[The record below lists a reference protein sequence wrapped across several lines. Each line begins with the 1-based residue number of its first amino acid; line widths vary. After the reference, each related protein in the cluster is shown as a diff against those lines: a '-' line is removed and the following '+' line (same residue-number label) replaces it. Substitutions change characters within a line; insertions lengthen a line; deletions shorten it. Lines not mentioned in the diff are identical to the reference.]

1 MKPPVQSVLRARYPE
16 IFSFIDA
23 GECGLRYS
31 PKVREFHLQVRRS
44 SVSVVQEICFCP
56 FTGQALPP
64 GLRDEYF
71 RELEALGLQDGLA
84 DIPRAPPEFQ
94 SEAWWIARDL

>member
-1 MKPPVQSVLRARYPE
+1 MKPPVETVLRVRYPE

-23 GECGLRYS
+23 GECGLGYS
-31 PKVREFHLQVRRS
+31 PKLREFHLQVRS
-44 SVSVVQEICFCP
+44 SSASVVQEIHFCP
-56 FTGQALPP
+56 FTGAALPS

-71 RELEALGLQDGLA
+71 SELEALGLEDGLA